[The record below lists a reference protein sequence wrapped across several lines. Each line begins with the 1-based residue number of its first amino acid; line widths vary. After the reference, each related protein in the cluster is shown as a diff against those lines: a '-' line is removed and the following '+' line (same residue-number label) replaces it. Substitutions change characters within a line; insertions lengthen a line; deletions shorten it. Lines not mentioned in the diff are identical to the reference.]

1 MSFILKLINLIFDR
15 VPDRVQFWLY
25 FLLRTEYFYIRAVV
39 FLKHQVVSLIL
50 VIARHCYD
58 DSQYRNSVQQH
69 LYLQKKHANPERQ
82 FHTNENLFI

>member
-1 MSFILKLINLIFDR
+1 MSFILKLNNLIFDR

-39 FLKHQVVSLIL
+39 FLKHRVVSLIL
-50 VIARHCYD
+50 VIARHCYY